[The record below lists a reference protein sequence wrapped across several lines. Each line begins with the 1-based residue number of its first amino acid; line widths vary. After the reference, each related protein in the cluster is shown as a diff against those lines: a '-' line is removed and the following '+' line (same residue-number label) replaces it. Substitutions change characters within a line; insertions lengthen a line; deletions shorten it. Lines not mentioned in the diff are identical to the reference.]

1 MGECNNERKRVR
13 DDSDENSPES
23 KVPRVISVSSD
34 TNSSESHLT
43 QGNSVESRE
52 LGRVD
57 SDKSTLYLSVVNE
70 IQDDFLNM
78 FDETVNVT
86 EGFDFVIKSFE
97 EEILKPGS
105 GFEPLSAE
113 FKPNLVYLLEA
124 SDDELGLPPTVTEE
138 RKLKIDEPGSIGPER
153 VDSTGFL
160 GLEDDLRSI
169 SDEAFGFGNGV
180 VYDGYYGENGG
191 SYVTVDGLFDYLEMT
206 EILWRCESL
215 QAM

>member
-1 MGECNNERKRVR
+1 MGECNNEKKRVR
-13 DDSDENSPES
+13 NDSEENSPES
-23 KVPRVISVSSD
+23 KFLRLDSVSSD
-34 TNSSESHLT
+34 TNSSESNLKP
-43 QGNSVESRE
+43 GNSVESRE

-57 SDKSTLYLSVVNE
+57 SDESALNSPVVSE
-70 IQDDFLNM
+70 FQDDFLNM
-78 FDETVNVT
+78 FDEAVNET

-97 EEILKPGS
+97 EEILTPSS
-105 GFEPLSAE
+105 GFEPFSAE

-138 RKLKIDEPGSIGPER
+138 RRVEIAEPGSVGPER
-153 VDSTGFL
+153 FDSTGFL
-160 GLEDDLRSI
+160 GLEDDVRSL
-169 SDEAFGFGNGV
+169 SDEAFGFGKGV

-191 SYVTVDGLFDYLEMT
+191 SYVTVDGLFDYSETT